1 MRLTILWGSAVPI
14 STATSRLGMRPI
26 EVAAI
31 SPIAATA
38 ATPYHH
44 QRILADGDCV
54 PGPREPGGENV
65 AAGQPP
71 ARNAVDRCCIA
82 LPRQRSLR
90 RGRRGRK
97 TLSPVA
103 HRIKAPPEAATP
115 QTVAQRYRYQVKDK
129 PGAHRTAD
137 DQPSLQ
143 IERNIE
149 HAAFRHFRESPGL
162 FGK

>member
-1 MRLTILWGSAVPI
+1 
-14 STATSRLGMRPI
+14 
-26 EVAAI
+26 
-31 SPIAATA
+31 
-38 ATPYHH
+38 
-44 QRILADGDCV
+44 
-54 PGPREPGGENV
+54 
-65 AAGQPP
+65 
-71 ARNAVDRCCIA
+71 
-82 LPRQRSLR
+82 
-90 RGRRGRK
+90 
-97 TLSPVA
+97 LSPVA